1 MDGKGNLIHSKDRF
15 TAVLG
20 VDNVIV
26 INTGDVALVVDKDKV
41 EDIKNLVHYLN
52 NNSLNLVYILCYF
65 WMVVPSG
72 SYVVYANDILCP

>member
-1 MDGKGNLIHSKDRF
+1 MDGEGNLIHSKDRF

-52 NNSLNLVYILCYF
+52 NNSLNELT
-65 WMVVPSG
+65 
-72 SYVVYANDILCP
+72 